1 MKNIP
6 LSRFEKMAQQL
17 VEGSFKRLFG
27 GPLEPLEVAAR
38 LARALEDSQIE
49 GRAADYFTIRL
60 SPEDYAEILTST
72 PHLASELAHYVSRL
86 AKQASLILLVQP
98 QVELQADEQIGRH
111 QIEVRA
117 RHQQRADGLT
127 TQLQRLDAATEA
139 LAALRAVDAFLII
152 EGRQHLPLDR
162 PFLTLGRRADNDIVL
177 DSPAVSRKHAQI
189 RWRYSR
195 FVLYDVSGRGR
206 TTVNGQQ
213 VTEYVLQPGDVIA
226 LSEAKI
232 IYGEGRE
239 ERGKPPASGREIDQT
254 MIMPKST

>member
-6 LSRFEKMAQQL
+6 LSRFEKMAQHL

-60 SPEDYAEILTST
+60 SPDDYAAIMEST
-72 PHLASELAHYVSRL
+72 PDLADELAKYVSRL
-86 AKQASLILLVQP
+86 AKQAALTLLVQP
-98 QVELQADEQIGRH
+98 QVEVWADEQIGRH
-111 QIEVRA
+111 QIEVQA
-117 RHQQRADGLT
+117 SHQQRSDGLT

-139 LAALRAVDAFLII
+139 LLALRSVDAFLIV

-162 PFLTLGRRADNDIVL
+162 PFVTLGRRADNDIVL
-177 DSPAVSRKHAQI
+177 DSLTVSRKHAQI

-206 TTVNGQQ
+206 TMVNGQP
-213 VTEYVLQPGDVIA
+213 VTEYVLQPGDVISLA
-226 LSEAKI
+226 QAQI

-239 ERGKPPASGREIDQT
+239 EREKPPAGKEIDQT
-254 MIMPKST
+254 MIMPKSS